1 MCHNPIKAIK
11 LPATINPYNAGTNMP
26 IFLMDGEK
34 TEGKLNTTVIKPMM
48 QMADIILGLV
58 IALI

>member
-1 MCHNPIKAIK
+1 
-11 LPATINPYNAGTNMP
+11 MP